1 MRRTTASPLLAILLV
16 VAVAAPALAC
26 AGLIAPN
33 GTVRLLRTATL
44 AGYHDGVEHYI
55 TSFQFQGG
63 GAKFGSIVP
72 LPDIPS
78 KVTRG
83 GDWTLQR
90 LAIETQPQP
99 VAAGES
105 ADRDS
110 ASKSAAEELYETE
123 IDGLLITI
131 LRGGSR
137 AVGRWA
143 KDEGFALTP
152 DAPEVLRFYAQ
163 RSKIFMAAR
172 FIPKKSQDKEI
183 GDGIPIHLRIPT
195 DNPWVPLRILAL
207 GKKDPRSDVAADVYL
222 LTHGE
227 PTMLPVPEPAG
238 NRGLSLEY
246 SAQASR
252 SLLNDLRSD
261 RGMKWIPSKMWLS
274 FLRVDINAGKLT
286 FDLSVGT
293 DARGGPYEEE
303 AYGAQ
308 TDQSSTD
315 GTEPAAGGKS
325 DSQNATLFG
334 WLLAL
339 PLGFGALRTI
349 RTRSTRRQ

>member
-1 MRRTTASPLLAILLV
+1 MRRMTATPLLVLMMIGAS
-16 VAVAAPALAC
+16 AAPALAC
-26 AGLIAPN
+26 AGLVAPN

-72 LPDIPS
+72 LPGVPS

-90 LAIETQPQP
+90 LEIETQPQP
-99 VAAGES
+99 VAADGG
-105 ADRDS
+105 
-110 ASKSAAEELYETE
+110 AAESGSDRSAKELFETE

-131 LRGGSR
+131 LEGGSK
-137 AVGRWA
+137 AVGKWA

-172 FIPKKSQDKEI
+172 FVPSKSKDKSI

-207 GKKDPRSDVAADVYL
+207 GKQDPRSDVEADVYL

-227 PTMLPVPEPAG
+227 PTLLPAPEPAG
-238 NRGLSLEY
+238 SRRLSLER
-246 SAQASR
+246 SQQASR
-252 SLLNDLRSD
+252 DLLNDLRSD
-261 RGMKWIPSKMWLS
+261 RGMKWIPRKMWLS
-274 FLRVDINAGKLT
+274 YLRVDSNAGKLT
-286 FDLSVGT
+286 YDLSVGT

-303 AYGAQ
+303 AYGVQPASEE
-308 TDQSSTD
+308 TSDDEGVTSQSSA
-315 GTEPAAGGKS
+315 PALGWIVAPVLGLG
-325 DSQNATLFG
+325 AFG
-334 WLLAL
+334 
-339 PLGFGALRTI
+339 TI
-349 RTRSTRRQ
+349 RRRSLRRR

>member
-1 MRRTTASPLLAILLV
+1 MRRNAASPLLALLMV
-16 VAVAAPALAC
+16 VAVAAPAFAC
-26 AGLIAPN
+26 AGLVAPN
-33 GTVRLLRTATL
+33 GSVRLLNTATF
-44 AGYHDGVEHYI
+44 AGYHDGVEHYV

-72 LPDIPS
+72 LPGVPS

-99 VAAGES
+99 LAVEGTT
-105 ADRDS
+105 RDS
-110 ASKSAAEELYETE
+110 SERTAKELYEKE

-131 LRGGSR
+131 LEGGSR

-143 KDEGFALTP
+143 KKEGFALTP

-172 FIPKKSQDKEI
+172 FIPSKSQDKEI

-207 GKKDPRSDVAADVYL
+207 GKKDPRADVRADVYL

-227 PTMLPVPEPAG
+227 PTLLPVPEPAG

-246 SAQASR
+246 NRQASK
-252 SLLNDLRSD
+252 SLLDDLRSD
-261 RGMKWIPSKMWLS
+261 RGMKWIPAKMWLS
-274 FLRVDINAGKLT
+274 YLRVDINAGKLVY
-286 FDLSVGT
+286 DLSVGT
-293 DARGGPYEEE
+293 EARGGPYEEE
-303 AYGAQ
+303 AYGVQ
-308 TDQSSTD
+308 PDEDPTDNPS
-315 GTEPAAGGKS
+315 PAPTPSPSVLGVVVPP
-325 DSQNATLFG
+325 L
-334 WLLAL
+334 
-339 PLGFGALRTI
+339 LGFGAFRAI
-349 RTRSTRRQ
+349 RKRSTRRR

>member
-1 MRRTTASPLLAILLV
+1 MKRRTASPLLAILMV
-16 VAVAAPALAC
+16 AAVAAPAFAC
-26 AGLIAPN
+26 AGLVAPN
-33 GTVRLLRTATL
+33 GSVRLLRTATL

-99 VAAGES
+99 TALGES
-105 ADRDS
+105 ADSSSDR
-110 ASKSAAEELYETE
+110 KAEELYETE

-172 FIPKKSQDKEI
+172 FIPKKSQDKEV

-207 GKKDPRSDVAADVYL
+207 GKKDPRSDVTADVYL

-252 SLLNDLRSD
+252 SLLRDLRSD
-261 RGMKWIPSKMWLS
+261 RGMKWIPRKMWLS
-274 FLRVDINAGKLT
+274 YLRVDINAGKLT

-308 TDQSSTD
+308 SDGSSSD
-315 GTEPAAGGKS
+315 GSGSAAADTSGS
-325 DSQNATLFG
+325 RSAALFG

-339 PLGFGALRTI
+339 PLGFGALRRI
-349 RTRSTRRQ
+349 RSRSTRHQ

>member
-1 MRRTTASPLLAILLV
+1 MRRITATPWLALLMI
-16 VAVAAPALAC
+16 VAVAAPAFAC
-26 AGLIAPN
+26 AGLVAPN
-33 GTVRLLRTATL
+33 GSVRLLNTATL
-44 AGYHDGVEHYI
+44 AGYHDGVEHYV

-72 LPDIPS
+72 LPGVPS
-78 KVTRG
+78 RVTRG

-90 LAIETQPQP
+90 LEIETQPQP
-99 VAAGES
+99 VPLAASG
-105 ADRDS
+105 DS
-110 ASKSAAEELYETE
+110 AGGGTAKELYETE

-131 LRGGSR
+131 LEGGSR

-143 KDEGFALTP
+143 KKEGFALTP

-172 FIPKKSQDKEI
+172 FIPSKSQDKQI

-207 GKKDPRSDVAADVYL
+207 GKKDPRSDVRADVYL

-227 PTMLPVPEPAG
+227 PTLLPAPEPAG

-246 SAQASR
+246 NRQASR

-261 RGMKWIPSKMWLS
+261 RGMKWIPAKMWLS
-274 FLRVDINAGKLT
+274 YLRVDINAGKLVY
-286 FDLSVGT
+286 DLSVGT
-293 DARGGPYEEE
+293 EARGGPYEEE
-303 AYGAQ
+303 AYGVQ
-308 TDQSSTD
+308 PEE
-315 GTEPAAGGKS
+315 EPVDNPVPAPS
-325 DSQNATLFG
+325 PS
-334 WLLAL
+334 
-339 PLGFGALRTI
+339 PSVLGLIVPPVLGLGALRAI
-349 RTRSTRRQ
+349 RKRSTRRR

>member
-1 MRRTTASPLLAILLV
+1 MRRSTTSPLLAFLMIA
-16 VAVAAPALAC
+16 AVAAPAFAC
-26 AGLIAPN
+26 AGLVAPN

-44 AGYHDGVEHYI
+44 AGYHDGIEHYI

-72 LPDIPS
+72 LPGVPS

-83 GDWTLQR
+83 GRWTLQR
-90 LAIETQPQP
+90 LEQETQP
-99 VAAGES
+99 VVVAGEAS
-105 ADRDS
+105 RDS
-110 ASKSAAEELYETE
+110 DQAAPAAKELYEKE

-131 LRGGSR
+131 LKGGSR

-172 FIPKKSQDKEI
+172 FIPSKSQDKEV
-183 GDGIPIHLRIPT
+183 GDGTPIHLRIPT

-207 GKKDPRSDVAADVYL
+207 GKKDPRTDVTADVYL

-238 NRGLSLEY
+238 NRGLSLER
-246 SAQASR
+246 SEQASR
-252 SLLNDLRSD
+252 DLLRDLRSD
-261 RGMKWIPSKMWLS
+261 RGMKWIPRKMWLS
-274 FLRVDINAGKLT
+274 YLRIDINAGKLV

-293 DARGGPYEEE
+293 KARGGPYEEE
-303 AYGAQ
+303 AYGVQNEDSSSGADQ
-308 TDQSSTD
+308 T
-315 GTEPAAGGKS
+315 
-325 DSQNATLFG
+325 SQTSGNAKDPFLLG
-334 WLLAL
+334 WVIGL
-339 PLGFGALRTI
+339 PLTI
-349 RTRSTRRQ
+349 GGLLKIRRHHSRAR

>member
-1 MRRTTASPLLAILLV
+1 MKRTATSPLLAVLMILS
-16 VAVAAPALAC
+16 VAAPAFAC
-26 AGLIAPN
+26 AGLVAPN
-33 GTVRLLRTATL
+33 GSVRLLRTATL
-44 AGYHDGVEHYI
+44 AGYHDGVEHYV

-72 LPDIPS
+72 LPGVPS
-78 KVTRG
+78 RVTRG

-90 LAIETQPQP
+90 LEIETQPPPP
-99 VAAGES
+99 VPLGASGGS
-105 ADRDS
+105 GSRDS
-110 ASKSAAEELYETE
+110 AKELYETE

-131 LRGGSR
+131 LKGGSR
-137 AVGRWA
+137 AVGQWA

-172 FIPKKSQDKEI
+172 FIPKKSQDKQV

-207 GKKDPRSDVAADVYL
+207 GKKDPRTDVTADVYL

-227 PTMLPVPEPAG
+227 PTLLPAPEPAG
-238 NRGLSLEY
+238 NRGMSLEHN
-246 SAQASR
+246 ADASKD
-252 SLLNDLRSD
+252 LLSDLRSD
-261 RGMKWIPSKMWLS
+261 KGMKWIPAKMWLTY
-274 FLRVDINAGKLT
+274 LRIDINAGKLL

-308 TDQSSTD
+308 PDDGSSQPTPSPSPTSSLL
-315 GTEPAAGGKS
+315 GLILVP
-325 DSQNATLFG
+325 LF
-334 WLLAL
+334 
-339 PLGFGALRTI
+339 GFGALRTI
-349 RTRSTRRQ
+349 RKGSLRDR

>member
-1 MRRTTASPLLAILLV
+1 MRRMTASPLLALMIIG
-16 VAVAAPALAC
+16 AVAAPAFAC
-26 AGLIAPN
+26 AGLVAPN

-72 LPDIPS
+72 LPGVPS

-99 VAAGES
+99 VAGEAAAGS
-105 ADRDS
+105 GDS
-110 ASKSAAEELYETE
+110 AGKAEELYETE

-131 LRGGSR
+131 LRGGSK
-137 AVGRWA
+137 AVGNWA

-172 FIPKKSQDKEI
+172 FVSKKSTDKEI

-207 GKKDPRSDVAADVYL
+207 GKQDPRSDVEADVYL

-227 PTMLPVPEPAG
+227 PTLLPAPEPAG
-238 NRGLSLEY
+238 SRRLALER
-246 SAQASR
+246 SEQASR
-252 SLLNDLRSD
+252 DLLNDLRSD
-261 RGMKWIPSKMWLS
+261 RGMKWIPRKMWLS
-274 FLRVDINAGKLT
+274 YLRVDSNAGKLT
-286 FDLSVGT
+286 YDLSVGT

-303 AYGAQ
+303 AYGVQPADEGSSDGDV
-308 TDQSSTD
+308 TSQSSS
-315 GTEPAAGGKS
+315 PA
-325 DSQNATLFG
+325 LG
-334 WLLAL
+334 WIVAPLLG
-339 PLGFGALRTI
+339 LGAMRVI
-349 RTRSTRRQ
+349 KRRSSRTR

>member
-1 MRRTTASPLLAILLV
+1 MKASPLLAILMIG
-16 VAVAAPALAC
+16 AVAAPAFAC
-26 AGLIAPN
+26 AGLVAPN
-33 GTVRLLRTATL
+33 GTVRLTRTATL

-72 LPDIPS
+72 LPDVPS

-83 GDWTLQR
+83 GRWTLQR
-90 LAIETQPQP
+90 LEQETQPPEP
-99 VAAGES
+99 VAAEGGS
-105 ADRDS
+105 AGGDS
-110 ASKSAAEELYETE
+110 TGTARELYETE

-131 LRGGSR
+131 LEGGSR

-143 KDEGFALTP
+143 KREGFALTP

-172 FIPKKSQDKEI
+172 FIASKSEDKQI

-207 GKKDPRSDVAADVYL
+207 GKKDPRSDVNADVYL

-227 PTMLPVPEPAG
+227 PTLLPEPEPAF
-238 NRGLSLEY
+238 NRGLALQVSQ
-246 SAQASR
+246 QASR
-252 SLLNDLRSD
+252 DLLRDLRSD
-261 RGMKWIPSKMWLS
+261 RGMKWIPRKMWLS
-274 FLRVDINAGKLT
+274 YLRIEINAGKLVY
-286 FDLSVGT
+286 DLSVGT
-293 DARGGPYEEE
+293 AARGGPYQEE

-308 TDQSSTD
+308 SEEQSSESGSTGD
-315 GTEPAAGGKS
+315 QTSSVLGWIVVPVAG
-325 DSQNATLFG
+325 
-334 WLLAL
+334 
-339 PLGFGALRTI
+339 LGVFRRMRA
-349 RTRSTRRQ
+349 RSKRKR